1 MVNFN
6 EVKFIFFHI
15 PKCGGTSFREI
26 LFVYFKKIYKR
37 RREIYLS
44 RLFKNFN
51 LVGDFNKINNHL
63 IKYKLNNIKVILSHC
78 KVKDFPALMN
88 DKVFKFTIIRNP
100 IDRLISHYY
109 FFDIYKYRKNLL
121 DHTEKF
127 IRFYSKLYGNL
138 MTNYL
143 NLLDKNKKLD
153 FDKLKYFLKNFHVLI
168 LEDYDLN
175 NLNKELNRFF
185 RCNNILKLKYINK
198 NNKKNLKVIV
208 NLYKKYLDR
217 FPDKKSLVNYNKFL
231 KKNSIDDLIDDI
243 KNSEE
248 YKIISLIDPK
258 DRKFNIEEIY
268 EESEKNNKEFIDMI
282 TPYFKNDI
290 AFYNI
295 VKEYKETNIENDS
308 DIDNI
313 IKKYI

>member
-1 MVNFN
+1 MQKFS

-15 PKCGGTSFREI
+15 PKCGGSSFREI
-26 LFVYFKKIYKR
+26 LFEYFLKIYKR
-37 RREIYLS
+37 RRKIYLS
-44 RLFKNFN
+44 RLFENIN
-51 LVGDFNKINNHL
+51 LVGDLNKINNHL
-63 IKYKLNNIKVILSHC
+63 IKYRLNNVKVILSHC
-78 KVKDFPALMN
+78 EVKDFPDLIN

-100 IDRLISHYY
+100 IDRFISHYY
-109 FFDIYKYRKNLL
+109 FFDIYKHGKNLL
-121 DHTEKF
+121 DHTDKF
-127 IRFYSKLYGNL
+127 IRFYSKCYGNF

-143 NLLDKNKKLD
+143 DLNINKKLD
-153 FDKLKYFLKNFHVLI
+153 FDKMKYFLKNFHVLI
-168 LEDYDLN
+168 LEDFELT

-185 RCNNILKLKYINK
+185 RCNNKLELKYINK
-198 NNKKNLKVIV
+198 NEKKKLKVIV

-217 FPDKKSLVNYNKFL
+217 FPDLESLKNYFNFL

-248 YKIISLIDPK
+248 YKIKSLIDPK

-268 EESEKNNKEFIDMI
+268 EESEKNNQEFIDMI

-295 VKEYKETNIENDS
+295 VKEYKETNIKNDLY
-308 DIDNI
+308 IDNI